1 MSQTPSTLGRPI
13 FDAGTIEPD
22 TRPSPAMLRERAAQR
37 EQATRDARE
46 GRSFISDLMESEFIG
61 GAASLSPLAAAAQ
74 IVTQKPGG
82 FGSIG
87 RYLTRE
93 YPTDIDPN
101 FRLDKPMLEM
111 LTEGLPEDYW
121 NAFGSAR
128 SLEHAGRI
136 REELV
141 SLNQSRQNIASYGY
155 TGAVASFAANILDP
169 VNVATGYVSGPFAAA
184 SKGTR
189 LARLLRGGLVSA
201 AATAPVE
208 SIRLMGDPEM
218 DATDIAWAVGGAFA
232 IGGGVSA
239 ILGGGELQKAGRRL
253 QLAADAEAAK
263 RAGLPLT
270 DKGKKVMGR
279 ITGALDSDPI
289 DVDFTD
295 LAPDTRLLAQR
306 EAAEAKTAEAAGRR
320 LKGLP
325 PGEAPKATGA
335 AETPTP
341 PSDTPPAGETFDD
354 AFKAAD
360 GPSRGV
366 GAASPNTVAR
376 GVPDAPAGRLPTDF
390 NLDPAMNADAGAKGR
405 TRLDWLRWGIAGQ
418 SIQSESP
425 FVRLTADRLVENV
438 LLDAQG
444 APVTFSAS
452 EGATRIF
459 RTAFGG
465 FTKDYD
471 GNFSAWA
478 KGKGYNLLS
487 REYGW
492 QARRDF
498 GREVGIA
505 VRHAPGTY
513 SQDAAVN
520 AAADRVRALNKEML
534 EFGKR
539 QGIAGFET
547 IEENPQYLM
556 RVFDQGGINRV
567 MNTKGVGIKK
577 VQRLIAESIYK
588 TRGANSTLSARDA
601 VRIAKGYL
609 DNILKQQNISD
620 LDKSLMLSSDKA
632 DVLKQGMINAGLG
645 ADEAEDVLKRVGLRK
660 DGDSPMARAK
670 FRLDLD
676 ETHSYTFNGPDGKPI
691 TISITDLL
699 ENDAMEISRNY
710 TRQMAGAGAMA
721 EVFRVSA
728 RAPDDIITS
737 TAEILRRAEQE
748 LNEYG
753 VSKARQAFI
762 LNRLDTAM
770 KSVLG
775 IPLGKNG
782 AFAHTLRTARG
793 LNYLV
798 RSGQFVFAQGAD
810 IGSILANSTY
820 KAMLN
825 SIPVLRDITKQMID
839 GTASPR
845 LYTEIEEIWAL
856 GLDRRLNPVTSKF
869 DDAGSFAEY
878 AGLNRVDRAI
888 ETSKRV
894 ISDIGG
900 LAGINIFLQ
909 KWAGANAVNTWID
922 IASSGKLPSAARLA
936 SMGLD
941 EKMSHRI
948 INQLNDPKIVETVDG
963 LFGRRVKAINE
974 SKWTDREAFAAFV
987 VAVDKWSRRVVQQ
1000 NDIGQMAPW
1009 MTTDA
1014 GRTLVQF
1021 RSFAVGAWEKQL
1033 LFNAQQADGRAF
1045 AAAMVPMFFGGLSY
1059 MAMTS
1064 INSVGRKDAE
1074 KYRKQMLTP
1083 DKVAKAAFA
1092 RGGFSSIIPM
1102 AVDTPLSWMGYD
1114 PVFSFSRTSGIESD
1128 PLFGNPTLTA
1138 FWEGKNAARALRAP
1152 LESDYSFSQEDMR
1165 SLRSILPF
1173 QNLTGIR
1180 NVLDAFQT
1188 RRLPKRSEKGF
1199 QR

>member
-1 MSQTPSTLGRPI
+1 
-13 FDAGTIEPD
+13 
-22 TRPSPAMLRERAAQR
+22 
-37 EQATRDARE
+37 
-46 GRSFISDLMESEFIG
+46 
-61 GAASLSPLAAAAQ
+61 
-74 IVTQKPGG
+74 
-82 FGSIG
+82 
-87 RYLTRE
+87 
-93 YPTDIDPN
+93 
-101 FRLDKPMLEM
+101 
-111 LTEGLPEDYW
+111 
-121 NAFGSAR
+121 
-128 SLEHAGRI
+128 
-136 REELV
+136 
-141 SLNQSRQNIASYGY
+141 
-155 TGAVASFAANILDP
+155 
-169 VNVATGYVSGPFAAA
+169 
-184 SKGTR
+184 
-189 LARLLRGGLVSA
+189 VSA

-270 DKGKKVMGR
+270 PKGEKVMGR

-289 DVDFTD
+289 DATWRD
-295 LAPDTRLLAQR
+295 LPDDAHRF
-306 EAAEAKTAEAAGRR
+306 EAAVARGEPVNPAPRPA
-320 LKGLP
+320 LP
-325 PGEAPKATGA
+325 PGGSSADAATPPGA
-335 AETPTP
+335 APTP
-341 PSDTPPAGETFDD
+341 PPSPPPAGETFDE
-354 AFKAAD
+354 AFKAAE

-366 GAASPNTVAR
+366 GAASPNTVAY

-390 NLDPAMNADAGAKGR
+390 NLDPAMNLDQGAKGR
-405 TRLDWLRWGIAGQ
+405 TFLDWLRFGIAGQ

-425 FVRLTADRLVENV
+425 FVRVTADRLVENV

-452 EGATRIF
+452 EAASRVFKTS
-459 RTAFGG
+459 FGM

-471 GNFSAWA
+471 AGFSAWA
-478 KGKGYNLLS
+478 KSKGYNLLS

-513 SQDAAVN
+513 TQDAAVN

-534 EFGKR
+534 DYGKR
-539 QGIAGFET
+539 MGIAGFET
-547 IEENPQYLM
+547 IEENPTYLM
-556 RVFDQGGINRV
+556 RVFDHGGINRTI
-567 MNTKGVGIKK
+567 NTHGIKR

-588 TRGANSTLSARDA
+588 TRGANSTLTARDA

-609 DNILKQQNISD
+609 DNVLKQQNLSD

-670 FRLDLD
+670 FRLELD
-676 ETHSYTFNGPDGKPI
+676 ETHTHAYRRPDG
-691 TISITDLL
+691 TEASLSLTDLL
-699 ENDAMEISRNY
+699 ENDALEISRNY

-748 LNEYG
+748 LDEYG

-798 RSGQFVFAQGAD
+798 RAGQFGFAQAAD
-810 IGSILANSTY
+810 VGSVLANSTY
-820 KAMLN
+820 KAMFN

-845 LYTEIEEIWAL
+845 FLNELEELWGL

-878 AGLNRVDRAI
+878 AGLNRLDRVI
-888 ETSKRV
+888 ETGKRTL
-894 ISDIGG
+894 SDLSG
-900 LAGINIFLQ
+900 LAPVNIVLQ

-922 IASSGKLPSAARLA
+922 IASSGRLPSAKRLA

-941 EKMSHRI
+941 EKMAQRI
-948 INQLNDPKIVETVDG
+948 VNQLSNPNIVETVDG
-963 LFGRRVKAINE
+963 LLGRRVKAINE

-1033 LFNAQQADGRAF
+1033 LFNTQQADGRAF
-1045 AAAMVPMFFGGLSY
+1045 AAAMVPMLFGGLSY

-1074 KYRKQMLTP
+1074 KYRKNMLSP
-1083 DKVAKAAFA
+1083 EKVAKAAFA

-1114 PVFSFSRTSGIESD
+1114 PIFSFARTSGIESD

-1138 FWEGKNAARALRAP
+1138 FWEGKNAARMLRAP

-1165 SLRSILPF
+1165 SLRTLLPF

-1180 NVLDAFQT
+1180 NGLDAIQT
-1188 RRLPKRSEKGF
+1188 RLPKRSEKGF

>member
-1 MSQTPSTLGRPI
+1 MSQAPSTPSTLGRPI
-13 FDAGTIEPD
+13 FDVGTIEPD

-37 EQATRDARE
+37 EQAVRDARE
-46 GRSFISDLMESEFIG
+46 GRSFVSDLMESEFIG
-61 GAASLSPLAAAAQ
+61 GAASLSPLAAVAQ

-93 YPTDIDPN
+93 HTGTRDPN
-101 FRLDKPMLEM
+101 FRLDKPMLEF

-121 NAFGSAR
+121 YAFGSAQ
-128 SLEHAGRI
+128 SMEHAGRI

-169 VNVATGYVSGPFAAA
+169 INVATGYVSGPFAAA
-184 SKGTR
+184 SKSTR
-189 LARLLRGGLVSA
+189 IARLIKGGLVSA

-208 SIRLMGDPEM
+208 TIRLMGDPEM
-218 DATDIAWAVGGAFA
+218 DGTDIAWAVGGAFA

-239 ILGGGELQKAGRRL
+239 ILGGGDLQKAGRRL

-270 DKGKKVMGR
+270 PKGQKAMGR
-279 ITGALDSDPI
+279 ITGALDSDP
-289 DVDFTD
+289 VDAAWRD
-295 LAPDTRLLAQR
+295 LPDDAHRFEKAAARGEYPEPTPRPALPPASPSEAPRATG
-306 EAAEAKTAEAAGRR
+306 EAA
-320 LKGLP
+320 
-325 PGEAPKATGA
+325 
-335 AETPTP
+335 TP
-341 PSDTPPAGETFDD
+341 PPAGETFDD

-405 TRLDWLRWGIAGQ
+405 TFLDWFRWGIAGQ

-452 EGATRIF
+452 EGASRIF
-459 RTAFGG
+459 KTAFGG

-471 GNFSAWA
+471 GNFSTWA

-556 RVFDQGGINRV
+556 RVFDHGGINRTIA
-567 MNTKGVGIKK
+567 NHGIKK

-660 DGDSPMARAK
+660 DGDAPMARAK

-676 ETHSYTFNGPDGKPI
+676 ETHAHTYRKPDG
-691 TISITDLL
+691 TQATLSLTDLL

-710 TRQMAGAGAMA
+710 SRQMAGAGAMA

-748 LNEYG
+748 LDEYG

-782 AFAHTLRTARG
+782 AFAHTLRSARG

-798 RSGQFVFAQGAD
+798 RAGQFGFAQAAD
-810 IGSILANSTY
+810 VGSVLANSTM
-820 KAMLN
+820 KAMVN
-825 SIPVLRDITKQMID
+825 SIPVLRDIAKQMID

-845 LYTEIEEIWAL
+845 FLDELEEIWAL

-888 ETSKRV
+888 ETGKRTL
-894 ISDIGG
+894 SDLSG
-900 LAGINIFLQ
+900 LAPVNIILQ

-922 IASSGKLPSAARLA
+922 IASSGRLPSAARLA

-941 EKMSHRI
+941 EKMGQRI
-948 INQLNDPKIVETVDG
+948 INQLSNPNIVETVDG
-963 LFGRRVKAINE
+963 LLGRRVKAINE

-1074 KYRKQMLTP
+1074 KYRKQMLAP

-1114 PVFSFSRTSGIESD
+1114 PIFSFSRTSGIESD

-1138 FWEGKNAARALRAP
+1138 FWEGKNAARSLRAP

-1180 NVLDAFQT
+1180 NGLDAIQT
-1188 RRLPKRSEKGF
+1188 RLPKRSEKGF